1 MTQKGEESSLLCDLT
16 KYLLNSACMDEGW
29 KNIEPLSVSVGV
41 KNSFFKQKPIN
52 KPDYKTID

>member
-1 MTQKGEESSLLCDLT
+1 
-16 KYLLNSACMDEGW
+16 MDEGW